1 MSRAYETDT
10 MRILFVCTG
19 NTCRSPM
26 AAAWFKKLCDD
37 QGLGH
42 IEVDSAGLSVRKN
55 DSVSENARAVLA
67 ESGLIP
73 LRLGSVLVT
82 SRMVGTADLVM
93 TMTFQ
98 HYETLV
104 ERFPF
109 AEGKSRP
116 LMAVLH
122 QHGRDVFD
130 PYGGTLQ
137 DYRRCLDMMK
147 PALAALL
154 ERIR

>member
-1 MSRAYETDT
+1 
-10 MRILFVCTG
+10 
-19 NTCRSPM
+19 M

-37 QGLGH
+37 QGLAQ

-93 TMTFQ
+93 TMSFQ

-109 AEGKSRP
+109 AASKSRP

-122 QHGRDVFD
+122 QHDRDVID

>member
-1 MSRAYETDT
+1 
-10 MRILFVCTG
+10 
-19 NTCRSPM
+19 M

-37 QGLGH
+37 QGLRH
-42 IEVDSAGLSVRKN
+42 IEVDSAGLSVRTN
-55 DSVSENARAVLA
+55 DSVSEKARAVLA
-67 ESGLIP
+67 ENDVVP

-82 SRMVGTADLVM
+82 PRMVGKADLVL
-93 TMTFQ
+93 TMTTQ
-98 HYETLV
+98 HYEILI

-109 AEGKSRP
+109 AEAKCRP
-116 LMAVLH
+116 LMAVQH
-122 QHGRDVFD
+122 QRGRDVFD